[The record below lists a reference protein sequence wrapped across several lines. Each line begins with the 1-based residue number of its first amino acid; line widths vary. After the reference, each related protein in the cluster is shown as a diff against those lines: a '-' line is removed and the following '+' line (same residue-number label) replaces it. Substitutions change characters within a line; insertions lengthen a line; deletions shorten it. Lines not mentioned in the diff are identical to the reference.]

1 MVQNMLSSSR
11 IKEFR
16 NVRDTAMEK
25 FSNRLRAEAKANDG
39 VVSVLKNARFAVF
52 CILLAMCFGLEM
64 DEETVE
70 KMDQVMKN
78 VLIVLDPRID
88 DFLPILSLFFSKQR
102 KRVLEVRKEQVEF
115 IVPLI
120 EKRRKAI
127 QNPGSDKTATS
138 FSYLDTLFDL
148 KVEGRKSS
156 PTDTELVMINHVQF
170 ITKF

>member
-1 MVQNMLSSSR
+1 
-11 IKEFR
+11 
-16 NVRDTAMEK
+16 
-25 FSNRLRAEAKANDG
+25 
-39 VVSVLKNARFAVF
+39 
-52 CILLAMCFGLEM
+52 MCFGLEM